1 MRAKTWTPA
10 IVVAGLLG
18 AGLSGVEVEGQAPA
32 SRAERLRRETDN
44 VALQNVAPFKVFDNL
59 YYVGVGYVGS
69 WLITT
74 NQGLIL
80 IDTLEGA
87 YKDHPI
93 EGIRRLGFD
102 PRNIKYVILTHY
114 HLDHTS
120 GAARIQ
126 DEFGARLAMGDADWD
141 ALARAPNPNAERLP
155 RRDIS
160 VKDGD
165 TITLGSTTITLHVL
179 GGHTPATLGVDFT
192 VYDGGKPYRA
202 FIFGGAAPGP
212 GRQAAEQFLASV
224 KRIEQMQMQGQLDE
238 LIEKLIERMQ
248 EEDYISIEQP
258 RDPGHQSSVGGQLGE
273 NAQQAKFEITDKSL
287 DFLGYKTLR
296 DLLGSLG
303 RSSFGRH
310 DTRDLATGI
319 ESSGASKPYEFG
331 DTVNLDVNTTLL
343 SAIQR
348 EGLKVPLNLE
358 YKDLHVH
365 QCDYQSSCATVVMLD
380 CSHSMILYGEDR
392 FTPAKK
398 VALAL
403 AHLIRTQ
410 YPGDSLKIVLFHDSA
425 EELALAKLATT
436 QVGPYHTNTAEGLR
450 LARRILQSQR
460 KEMKQI
466 VMVTDGKPTACF
478 VDSNVGQ
485 TSSSV
490 SRRSAGTR
498 PPATPTSRGS
508 DRRLYKNSMGG
519 DPFVMEQTFKEVQGC
534 RKAGIMINTFM
545 LASDY
550 YLVEF
555 VKEMTAMT
563 NGKAYFANPANLSQF
578 VLIDF
583 MRRRKSKVK

>member
-1 MRAKTWTPA
+1 MKFTRYSKFNGLDVASLNLGDLMEALSDSLLYSGYDDDYYWTRQRTPQDTTLDALRRALLQA
-10 IVVAGLLG
+10 LMDQGLLEQWQIQEM
-18 AGLSGVEVEGQAPA
+18 LSQNEGKFKG
-32 SRAERLRRETDN
+32 SRLEEML
-44 VALQNVAPFKVFDNL
+44 
-59 YYVGVGYVGS
+59 
-69 WLITT
+69 
-74 NQGLIL
+74 NQ
-80 IDTLEGA
+80 
-87 YKDHPI
+87 
-93 EGIRRLGFD
+93 
-102 PRNIKYVILTHY
+102 
-114 HLDHTS
+114 
-120 GAARIQ
+120 
-126 DEFGARLAMGDADWD
+126 
-141 ALARAPNPNAERLP
+141 
-155 RRDIS
+155 
-160 VKDGD
+160 
-165 TITLGSTTITLHVL
+165 
-179 GGHTPATLGVDFT
+179 
-192 VYDGGKPYRA
+192 
-202 FIFGGAAPGP
+202 
-212 GRQAAEQFLASV
+212 
-224 KRIEQMQMQGQLDE
+224 
-238 LIEKLIERMQ
+238 LIERLV
-248 EEDYISIEQP
+248 EEGYLTLREEPQT
-258 RDPGHQSSVGGQLGE
+258 
-273 NAQQAKFEITDKSL
+273 QQAREQMGGGPGTVGEPLPRNVKFEVTEKGL

-296 DLLGSLG
+296 SLLGSMG
-303 RSSFGRH
+303 KSSFGRH
-310 DTRDLATGI
+310 DTSHLSTGI
-319 ESSGASKPYEFG
+319 EAEAASKPYEFG

-403 AHLIRTQ
+403 GHLIRTQ

-425 EELALAKLATT
+425 EELPLAKLATT

-460 KEMKQI
+460 KDMKQI

-478 VDSNVGQ
+478 LEGTPA
-485 TSSSV
+485 TSFAG
-490 SRRSAGTR
+490 RRS
-498 PPATPTSRGS
+498 SRGHDPIATAPGT

-519 DPFVMEQTFKEVQGC
+519 DPWVMEATFREVQAC

-555 VKEMTAMT
+555 VKQMTAMT

-583 MRRRKSKVK
+583 LKRKSRKIT